1 MADPTSSAS
10 APIAGPSRPSPPRS
24 KAHAAPAQRIRTSCI
39 PCRKRKTKCDG
50 DKPCSSCAMRGAGG
64 SCAYPDEM
72 EGEGSREGGRPGMGV
87 GETQPGAGAG
97 AGSQGSYPVVNG
109 SGRAR
114 RRRSSSRDSLP
125 GPSSLSASASKR
137 KRPTEGSEQRHL
149 SRVPLDGP
157 SSREDLARLVTGL
170 QESVEDLQ
178 RAVGSHRCEPLERQT
193 VRPHPNPLPGR
204 CSGVLL
210 ERMVAALPPQVDC
223 EVMLE
228 YLLQEPDWFVVSVT
242 APYLLP
248 IWSRFIYGAHLRD
261 VEVIVLAAA
270 ISVAAVLLDEY
281 PHNYYPTTV
290 PPGRC
295 VSDLMELVF
304 SHCRTIVRE
313 ERPLAVERV
322 DLVDE
327 MIVSGLFFDYL
338 RFSRKSS
345 DAWPWHREHL
355 LRYVHM
361 FQLMPDESSQAWQ
374 SFDGLERDLIRRVL
388 WHTIIC
394 LRVSNL
400 YNDGFDVL
408 EIREE
413 NLKIRLPGFQPSED
427 ADAPLIFTASPAGL
441 DETSK
446 ITLKAP
452 SRSIVR
458 LHRGKSSEEV
468 ADSAFSFKRAV
479 SLTAKI
485 PSIRDYVNA
494 FKSWQVRRLK
504 QLRFELRKGS
514 PAPSLDHHREALL
527 HQALALTRDLKFWRD
542 QWVNTRWPPVTYLE
556 DTSDFM
562 LLRQANKASI
572 IHIAIAQCLSA
583 ILIPWL
589 TEDVSNRDGGP
600 ESPLLLE
607 VQREAYESVREIVQ
621 SIDATRALVTSGLV
635 TYFGSFAAYA
645 FFYAATALA
654 VPLVGAWTLR
664 QEPKNAMGRY
674 GKIQLHDRYTEL
686 KLQQKKPNAG
696 VGTERAFEDD
706 DDQDGISL
714 MAPSTS
720 LVFTAEELRS
730 MAADLIRILDILP
743 AFRASP
749 LSREAR
755 QRLSYLVET
764 FGIQRRAEGM
774 TGPPPPPSLD
784 GQGLGT
790 SDVPTP
796 FTFDAFGRS
805 LLGDNPFAVPGP
817 GAGAPPLS
825 SSTTT
830 GSSSTPAWTPD
841 NSTTTPAAMSTTT
854 GNAAYAPPAPV
865 AATGGEMLD
874 ALMQFDNQWWEKMLG
889 TAGNPD
895 QQQQQQQGAQGRAG

>member
-1 MADPTSSAS
+1 M
-10 APIAGPSRPSPPRS
+10 
-24 KAHAAPAQRIRTSCI
+24 
-39 PCRKRKTKCDG
+39 
-50 DKPCSSCAMRGAGG
+50 
-64 SCAYPDEM
+64 
-72 EGEGSREGGRPGMGV
+72 
-87 GETQPGAGAG
+87 
-97 AGSQGSYPVVNG
+97 
-109 SGRAR
+109 
-114 RRRSSSRDSLP
+114 
-125 GPSSLSASASKR
+125 
-137 KRPTEGSEQRHL
+137 
-149 SRVPLDGP
+149 
-157 SSREDLARLVTGL
+157 
-170 QESVEDLQ
+170 
-178 RAVGSHRCEPLERQT
+178 
-193 VRPHPNPLPGR
+193 
-204 CSGVLL
+204 
-210 ERMVAALPPQVDC
+210 
-223 EVMLE
+223 
-228 YLLQEPDWFVVSVT
+228 
-242 APYLLP
+242 
-248 IWSRFIYGAHLRD
+248 
-261 VEVIVLAAA
+261 
-270 ISVAAVLLDEY
+270 LLDEY

-304 SHCRTIVRE
+304 SHCRTTAGMRGSPTAERE
-313 ERPLAVERV
+313 

-338 RFSRKSS
+338 RFSRRSS
-345 DAWPWHREHL
+345 LAWPWHREHL
-355 LRYVHM
+355 LRYVNNFH
-361 FQLMPDESSQAWQ
+361 LMPDESSPAWQ
-374 SFDGLERDLIRRVL
+374 SLDDLEKELLRRVL
-388 WHTIIC
+388 WHTILC

-413 NLKIRLPGFQPSED
+413 NIQIRLPGFYPLES
-427 ADAPLIFTASPAGL
+427 ADAPLIFTASPTGL
-441 DETSK
+441 DEMSK

-452 SRSIVR
+452 SKSIVR
-458 LHRGKSSEEV
+458 LHRGKSSEEL
-468 ADSAFSFKRAV
+468 ADSAFSFKSAV
-479 SLTAKI
+479 SLTGKI

-494 FKSWQVRRLK
+494 FKNWQGRRLK

-527 HQALALTRDLKFWRD
+527 HQALALTRDMKFWRD
-542 QWVNTRWPPVTYLE
+542 QWVNTRWPQVTSLE
-556 DTSDFM
+556 DCSDFM

-589 TEDVSNRDGGP
+589 TEDVSNRNGGP

-664 QEPKNAMGRY
+664 QEPKNAIGRY

-686 KLQQKKPNAG
+686 KLQQKEPAKDGGG
-696 VGTERAFEDD
+696 VGRAFEDD

-714 MAPSTS
+714 MAPSTA
-720 LVFTAEELRS
+720 LVFTAEELRG

-749 LSREAR
+749 LSNEAR

-764 FGIQRRAEGM
+764 FGIQRRAEGASA
-774 TGPPPPPSLD
+774 PPPPPFPPPLHAQSL
-784 GQGLGT
+784 GQ
-790 SDVPTP
+790 SDASAP

-805 LLGDNPFAVPGP
+805 LLGDNPFAAAAAP
-817 GAGAPPLS
+817 AGAS
-825 SSTTT
+825 SF
-830 GSSSTPAWTPD
+830 SSADSSAWSPD
-841 NSTTTPAAMSTTT
+841 TSSATAA
-854 GNAAYAPPAPV
+854 AAAAAPPKAGSFGGASDTGPPV

-889 TAGNPD
+889 TAHPD
-895 QQQQQQQGAQGRAG
+895 QQPQGRTV